1 MIARRR
7 PARREA
13 PPAVLCIGGTD
24 PAGCAGLAADL
35 HAVKALGGHG
45 LPVVAA
51 VTAQDT
57 RRVAVVSPLAPRIVR
72 AQLDAVL
79 GDIRVQAVKVGMLA
93 TAPVAR
99 AVAAAL
105 ERHRCANLVVDPVLR
120 STTGGV
126 LLDEAGRAVLVRR
139 LFPLAAVVTPNLPE
153 AEALLGREIRGVAG
167 MVAAARSLL
176 ALGARAVV
184 LKGGHRRG
192 AAVDVFA
199 DGQGAL
205 LLHAPRVRTR
215 DTRGTGCLLAAAIAV
230 HLACGLP
237 PLESVHRAKAFVL
250 EAIRRS
256 YALGSGRGPAN
267 PCEAAARA
275 AGPVA

>member
-7 PARREA
+7 PARGGT
-13 PPAVLCIGGTD
+13 PPTVLCIGGTD

-57 RRVAVVSPLAPRIVR
+57 RRVAAVAPLSPRLVR

-79 GDIRVQAVKVGMLA
+79 GDIPAQAVKIGMLA

-105 ERHRCANLVVDPVLR
+105 ERHRCANVVVDPVLR
-120 STTGGV
+120 STTGGA
-126 LLDEAGRAVLVRR
+126 LTDETARAVIAHR
-139 LFPLAAVVTPNLPE
+139 LFPLAAVVTPNIPE
-153 AEALLGREIRGVAG
+153 AEALLERDIRGVAG
-167 MVAAARSLL
+167 MVVAARSLL
-176 ALGARAVV
+176 ALGPRAVV

-192 AAVDVFA
+192 EALDVFA
-199 DGQGAL
+199 DARRTL
-205 LLHAPRVRTR
+205 ILRAPRVRTR
-215 DTRGTGCLLAAAIAV
+215 NTRGTGCLLAAAIAV
-230 HLACGLP
+230 HLGRGRA
-237 PLESVHRAKAFVL
+237 PLEAAHRAKAFVL
-250 EAIRRS
+250 EAIRHS
-256 YALGSGRGPAN
+256 YPLGAGRGPAN
-267 PCEAAARA
+267 PSAAAARA
-275 AGPVA
+275 AGPLA

>member
-1 MIARRR
+1 M
-7 PARREA
+7 
-13 PPAVLCIGGTD
+13 LCIGGTD

-35 HAVKALGGHG
+35 LAVKALGGHG
-45 LPVVAA
+45 LAVVAA

-57 RRVAVVSPLAPRIVR
+57 RRVVAVAPLSPRMVR

-79 GDIRVQAVKVGMLA
+79 GDIPAQAVKIGMLA
-93 TAPVAR
+93 TAAVAR

-105 ERHRCANLVVDPVLR
+105 ERHRCANVVIDPVLR
-120 STTGGV
+120 STTGGT
-126 LLDEAGRAVLVRR
+126 LIDEAGRAVLARR
-139 LFPLAAVVTPNLPE
+139 LFPLAAVVTPNIPE

-167 MVAAARSLL
+167 MIVAARALL
-176 ALGARAVV
+176 ALGPHAVV

-192 AAVDVFA
+192 EAVDVFA
-199 DGQGAL
+199 DGRSTL
-205 LLHAPRVRTR
+205 LLHAPRVQTR

-230 HLACGLP
+230 HLARGLS

>member
-1 MIARRR
+1 
-7 PARREA
+7 
-13 PPAVLCIGGTD
+13 
-24 PAGCAGLAADL
+24 
-35 HAVKALGGHG
+35 VKALGGHG
-45 LPVVAA
+45 LAVVTA

-57 RRVAVVSPLAPRIVR
+57 RRVTAVSALAPRIVR

-79 GDIRVQAVKVGMLA
+79 GDIPTQAVKIGMLA

-105 ERHRCANLVVDPVLR
+105 ERHRCANVVVDPVLR
-120 STTGGV
+120 STTGGT
-126 LLDEAGRAVLVRR
+126 LIEAAGRAVLVRR
-139 LFPLAAVVTPNLPE
+139 IFPLAAGVTPNIPE
-153 AEALLGREIRGVAG
+153 AEALLEREIRGVTG
-167 MVAAARSLL
+167 MVVAARSLL
-176 ALGARAVV
+176 ALGPRAVV

-192 AAVDVFA
+192 EAVDVLA
-199 DGQGAL
+199 DGRSTL

-230 HLACGLP
+230 HLARGLS
-237 PLESVHRAKAFVL
+237 PLEAVHRAKAFVL

-267 PCEAAARA
+267 PSEAAARA